1 MKKAFVDLSDET
13 LVKNFVETQNNKYFE
28 AIYDRFSDKIYRKC
42 YSFVKNSAQ
51 AEDYMH
57 DIFLKLIINL
67 GNFKENAKLSTY
79 IYAITYNYCVDNS
92 SSRKKV
98 KMQELTEDLDF
109 AEEDWSEVNQF
120 DPAKLDK
127 AMDEISAEDKSIV
140 LLKYQDGLS
149 IKEIGEIFNISESAV
164 KMRLKRAKEK
174 IQKFYVM
181 NFVFWG
187 MLLTKLIMFLKN
199 N

>member
-28 AIYDRFSDKIYRKC
+28 AIYDRFSEKIYRKC
-42 YSFVKNSAQ
+42 YSFVKNTAQ

-57 DIFLKLIINL
+57 DIFLKLIVNL

-79 IYAITYNYCVDNS
+79 IYAITYNHCVDNS
-92 SSRKKV
+92 NSRKKV

-120 DPAKLDK
+120 DPEKLDK
-127 AMDEISAEDKSIV
+127 AMDEITAEDKSIV

-174 IQKFYVM
+174 IQKFYLM
-181 NFVFWG
+181 NFLFFG
-187 MLLTKLIMFLKN
+187 MLLVKVIMFLKS
-199 N
+199 

>member
-1 MKKAFVDLSDET
+1 MKKAFVELSDET
-13 LVKNFVETQNNKYFE
+13 LVKNFVQTQNNKYFE

-42 YSFVKNSAQ
+42 YSFVKNTAQ

-57 DIFLKLIINL
+57 DIFLKLIVNL

-79 IYAITYNYCVDNS
+79 IYAITYNHCVDNS
-92 SSRKKV
+92 NSRKKV
-98 KMQELTEDLDF
+98 KIQELTEDLDF
-109 AEEDWSEVNQF
+109 AEEDWSEVNEF
-120 DPAKLDK
+120 DPIKLDK

-174 IQKFYVM
+174 IQKLYLM

-187 MLLTKLIMFLKN
+187 MLLTKIIMFFKN
-199 N
+199 H